1 MRTTL
6 AALTSAAL
14 IALFCSLG
22 PAMAVEYRAPVVRQL
37 FTCAAAGLSRV
48 SMHVVPEPCCDG
60 RLRCAQFLSTG
71 GVLRSLRD
79 PRT

>member
-6 AALTSAAL
+6 AALAMAL
-14 IALFCSLG
+14 CSVG
-22 PAMAVEYRAPVVRQL
+22 STMAVEYRTPAAKQL
-37 FTCAAAGLSRV
+37 YTCAAAGLSRV
-48 SMHVVPEPCCDG
+48 AIQVAPEPCCEG

-71 GVLRSLRD
+71 GVLKPVPD